1 MKVLLIGANGQL
13 GSDLQK
19 AITAAELVA
28 LTHAE
33 VEICDPQSL
42 RDTLHRHAPDVV
54 VNTAAFHKVDQCE
67 ADVDKTF
74 RVNTYAIRDLAL
86 ACQEQNCALLQMST
100 DYVFG
105 GDAQRRVP
113 YTETDLP
120 APINVYGAAKLAGEH
135 FIRSILE
142 RYWIVRTQ
150 WLYGVAG
157 SSGKG
162 GNFVELMLRLA
173 REGRDIKV
181 VDDQVG
187 APTYTRDLANKLA
200 ELIATERYGLY
211 HVSNAGQCSWYQFA
225 CRIWQLS
232 GLNPAATPTTTAAFG
247 AAARRPS
254 YSVLAN
260 TRLKAIGLT
269 EMRPWEEALAAYLRE
284 RQTSNAPTQA

>member
-1 MKVLLIGANGQL
+1 VETAKLAASAVTNPKIEDGAINDQKLAADAVTATKVKDG
-13 GSDLQK
+13 
-19 AITAAELVA
+19 
-28 LTHAE
+28 
-33 VEICDPQSL
+33 EI
-42 RDTLHRHAPDVV
+42 
-54 VNTAAFHKVDQCE
+54 
-67 ADVDKTF
+67 
-74 RVNTYAIRDLAL
+74 
-86 ACQEQNCALLQMST
+86 
-100 DYVFG
+100 
-105 GDAQRRVP
+105 
-113 YTETDLP
+113 
-120 APINVYGAAKLAGEH
+120 GAAKLAGEH